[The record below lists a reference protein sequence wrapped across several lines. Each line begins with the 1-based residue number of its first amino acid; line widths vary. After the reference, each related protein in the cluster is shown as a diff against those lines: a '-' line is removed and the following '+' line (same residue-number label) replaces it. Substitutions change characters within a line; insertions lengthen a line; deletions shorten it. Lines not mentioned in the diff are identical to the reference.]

1 VRHVATQDALMSKN
15 EPTEVDRHVEEI
27 RRMRRRW
34 VDVVNAGDAERYSQL
49 MTQDAV
55 WIPPGQPPVQGREA
69 IREWLEPLFSRYKYR
84 FALRGSRVQL
94 AGDWAVERGDFA
106 SRLTRKAGG
115 DAQSR
120 RGTYIVLW
128 RQNESGEWRI
138 ERYID
143 DSARF

>member
-1 VRHVATQDALMSKN
+1 
-15 EPTEVDRHVEEI
+15 
-27 RRMRRRW
+27 MRRRW

-49 MTQDAV
+49 MMPDAV
-55 WIPPGQPPVQGREA
+55 WIPPGQPPVEGRDA
-69 IREWLEPLFSRYKYR
+69 IREWLEPLFSVYKYR

-106 SRLTRKAGG
+106 SRLTRKSGG

-120 RGTYIVLW
+120 RGSYIVLW

-143 DSARF
+143 DSARL